1 LEDDSSSIHRSG
13 LLDPNDPFGDPFAD
27 DNDTPLQENKRM
39 QCESTCL
46 YDWIKTDVQGEK
58 FSLRRK
64 DRDRDTFGRGCSGF
78 RFCLVVESH
87 NEYCLL
93 NLTII
98 CLVTL
103 LILYPSTFPA
113 TNDRGQ
119 HRVPESTYPCPV
131 ALASC

>member
-1 LEDDSSSIHRSG
+1 MEDDSSSVHRSG

-39 QCESTCL
+39 QCEFIRTCS
-46 YDWIKTDVQGEK
+46 WVKANGQGEK
-58 FSLRRK
+58 FSFFLRK
-64 DRDRDTFGRGCSGF
+64 EDRDRNTFGLGCSGF

-98 CLVTL
+98 CLVA
-103 LILYPSTFPA
+103 LISY
-113 TNDRGQ
+113 
-119 HRVPESTYPCPV
+119 YI
-131 ALASC
+131 

>member
-1 LEDDSSSIHRSG
+1 MVGQKAAPPQQRQQNREWASLEDDSSSIHRSG

-39 QCESTCL
+39 QCEFIRTCHWL
-46 YDWIKTDVQGEK
+46 IADVQGEK
-58 FSLRRK
+58 FNHLRKK
-64 DRDRDTFGRGCSGF
+64 DRDRDTFSLGCSGF

-103 LILYPSTFPA
+103 VLY
-113 TNDRGQ
+113 
-119 HRVPESTYPCPV
+119 
-131 ALASC
+131 